1 MPNYTPSPQA
11 ASLELIR
18 RRAARSDL
26 HSFIQYLNPDYLPSD
41 FSRTL
46 CDSLDEFLVDMMLGK
61 RPILCVMAPPQH
73 GKTEIVSRYLPAYA
87 LGRFPPLKIGGMSYG
102 ASLSAAINRDVQ
114 RRIMCDEYEA
124 LFPETKLNDNRVVN
138 ADVGARRNTE
148 MFEVVGTTGSYI
160 AQGVG
165 GALTGYRLDLGI
177 IDDPIK
183 NSQEARS
190 TLVKDSIWSWYLST
204 FLTRLSKNSGQIIMA
219 TRWALDDLTGRI
231 LEAYPNAKQLKFKA
245 INNQGEALVPD
256 LHPLDKLLE
265 VKRVSTD
272 YFWSAMYQQEPIP
285 DEGGDFKPEQI
296 QLVDAV
302 PPNLSWVRGWDLAA
316 TTKKTSDYTASCRMA
331 IKDGVVWID
340 GIDNQ
345 RLAPHEVEA
354 LIVQRA
360 KTDTNT
366 RQSISQDPG
375 QAGVAQKASLSRKLQ
390 GARFTFS
397 TESGDKRT
405 RAMPLA
411 AQVNVGNVRLVNSD
425 TTHAFL
431 KQLESFPNGSH
442 DDMVDAASRAYNELL
457 DGSGYSLK
465 NL

>member
-1 MPNYTPSPQA
+1 MQSPHE

-18 RRAARSDL
+18 RAAARTDL
-26 HSFIQYLNPDYLPSD
+26 HSFIEYLNPAYLPSD
-41 FSRTL
+41 FSREL
-46 CDSLDEFLVDMMLGK
+46 CAALDEFLADMMSGK

-73 GKTEIVSRYLPAYA
+73 GKTEIVSRYLPAYV
-87 LGRFPPLKIGGMSYG
+87 LGRFPTLKIGGLSYG
-102 ASLSAAINRDVQ
+102 ASLAAAINRDVQ

-148 MFEVVGTTGSYI
+148 MFEVVGTTGSYV

-183 NSQEARS
+183 NAQEARS
-190 TLVKDSIWSWYLST
+190 QTVKDGIWSWYLST

-231 LEAYPNAKQLKFKA
+231 LEEYPNAKQLKFRA
-245 INNQGEALVPD
+245 IDDDGNPLVPE
-256 LHPLDKLLE
+256 LHPLDKLEE

-285 DEGGDFKPEQI
+285 DGGGDFKPEQI
-296 QLVDAV
+296 QIVDAV
-302 PPNLSWVRGWDLAA
+302 PTNLQWVRGWDLAA
-316 TTKKTSDYTASCRMA
+316 TTQKTSDYTASCRMA
-331 IKDGVVWID
+331 IKDGIVWID

-354 LIVQRA
+354 LIVQRS
-360 KTDTNT
+360 KTDDKT
-366 RQSISQDPG
+366 RQSIPQDPG

-425 TTHAFL
+425 ATHSFL

-442 DDMVDAASRAYNELL
+442 DDMVDAASRAYNELTK
-457 DGSGYSLK
+457 SSYSLK
-465 NL
+465 GL